1 MMNILESLADFK
13 KRIRKIPA
21 KDVESQPI
29 QLQPDNLQREAK
41 LSSDSLSIYQESNLL
56 GDSLR
61 DCLKDTNLRHTH
73 AHVTE

>member
-1 MMNILESLADFK
+1 LADFK
-13 KRIRKIPA
+13 KRKRKIPA

-29 QLQPDNLQREAK
+29 TPQPDNLQREVK

-61 DCLKDTNLRHTH
+61 DCLKDTT
-73 AHVTE
+73 